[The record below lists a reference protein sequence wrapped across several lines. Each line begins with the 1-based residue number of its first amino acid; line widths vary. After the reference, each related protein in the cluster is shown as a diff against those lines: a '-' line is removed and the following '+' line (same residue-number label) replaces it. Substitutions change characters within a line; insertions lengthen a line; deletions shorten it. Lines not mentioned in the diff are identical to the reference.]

1 MKKAVILILVMSI
14 LASALALAS
23 CTEKRKPN
31 ETDDGN
37 ATAGGSDVITDNDWD
52 MSRFDDID
60 IAEGTVVRIMSRA
73 HQRHANEIT
82 VETEDGKEPD
92 DFILA
97 SVYRRQE
104 YVEEKL
110 GVTIENYKVEE
121 TDEHGGRTLIQT
133 VVSGNDDTYDIYASS
148 YYGSSILATDG
159 LFMNLYDVENL
170 DTSRDYWS
178 SYYIE
183 KSQIGDKLY
192 TITGDIATSATR
204 FLFVTFFNK
213 NLVNEYQIENPYDMV
228 SDGIWTYDTMLN
240 IVKDIYNDLNSD
252 GLRDENDFYGLGLNN
267 YLGVDAY
274 TSAFDIP
281 TITINDKGEAEICI
295 NYDKY
300 ADVVDKLYTLFWQT
314 EGVLNKQ
321 DPDYLATLF
330 SQEKIIFSQS
340 WLYNCESYEMRDMS
354 SDYGIIPYPKYNEA
368 QDDYY
373 TFGHDQITIFAIP
386 KTSAQ
391 RAAAGAVLEVMCAV
405 SRDTVIEQYYEMA
418 LKGRYSRDEES
429 VQMLDLIRQN
439 FLLDTGWVYCEST
452 NLMSRIL
459 RTLIEAKSKNFASY
473 YKKYESSFISSVED
487 LNEAFAKLDEE

>member
-14 LASALALAS
+14 LASALELAS

-37 ATAGGSDVITDNDWD
+37 GTAGGSDVITDNDWD

-228 SDGIWTYDTMLN
+228 SDGTWTYDTMLN

-252 GLRDENDFYGLGLNN
+252 GLRDENDFYGL
-267 YLGVDAY
+267 V
-274 TSAFDIP
+274 
-281 TITINDKGEAEICI
+281 
-295 NYDKY
+295 
-300 ADVVDKLYTLFWQT
+300 
-314 EGVLNKQ
+314 
-321 DPDYLATLF
+321 
-330 SQEKIIFSQS
+330 
-340 WLYNCESYEMRDMS
+340 
-354 SDYGIIPYPKYNEA
+354 
-368 QDDYY
+368 
-373 TFGHDQITIFAIP
+373 
-386 KTSAQ
+386 
-391 RAAAGAVLEVMCAV
+391 
-405 SRDTVIEQYYEMA
+405 
-418 LKGRYSRDEES
+418 
-429 VQMLDLIRQN
+429 
-439 FLLDTGWVYCEST
+439 
-452 NLMSRIL
+452 
-459 RTLIEAKSKNFASY
+459 
-473 YKKYESSFISSVED
+473 
-487 LNEAFAKLDEE
+487 

>member
-1 MKKAVILILVMSI
+1 MKKAVILILVMSLLI
-14 LASALALAS
+14 SALALAS
-23 CTEKRKPN
+23 CTEKKTPG
-31 ETDDGN
+31 ETGSKDSTSGN
-37 ATAGGSDVITDNDWD
+37 VVITDDDWD
-52 MSRFDDID
+52 MSRFDNIG
-60 IAEGTVVRIMSRA
+60 IAEGTVVNIMSRA
-73 HQRHANEIT
+73 HPRHANEIT
-82 VETEDGKEPD
+82 VETEDGKEPE

-97 SVYRRQE
+97 SVYERQK

-110 GVTIENYKVEE
+110 GVTIKNYKVEE

-159 LFMNLYDVENL
+159 LFVNLYDVENL

-178 SYYIE
+178 GYYIE

-192 TITGDIATSATR
+192 TITGDLATSATR

-228 SDGIWTYDTMLN
+228 SKGTWTYDTMLN
-240 IVKDIYNDLNSD
+240 IVKGIYSDVNSD
-252 GLRDENDFYGLGLNN
+252 GVRDENDFYGLGLNN

-281 TITINDKGEAEICI
+281 TITINADGEAEICI
-295 NYDKY
+295 NYDRY
-300 ADVVDKLYTLFWQT
+300 ADAVDKLYTLFWQT

-340 WLYNCESYEMRDMS
+340 WLYNCESYEMRDMT

-373 TFGHDQITIFAIP
+373 TFGHDQITIFAVP
-386 KTSAQ
+386 KTSA
-391 RAAAGAVLEVMCAV
+391 RSEAAGAVLEVMCAA

-429 VQMLDLIRQN
+429 VQMLDLIRKN

-452 NLMSRIL
+452 NLMARTL

-473 YKKYESSFISSVED
+473 YKKYESSFITSVEQ
-487 LNEAFAKLDEE
+487 LNEAFSKLE